1 MEIHSQRAMNEVGTR
16 AEETSGNQPLLKVQI
31 DFGVKEKAAEIC

>member
-16 AEETSGNQPLLKVQI
+16 AEEALGNRPLLKVQI
-31 DFGVKEKAAEIC
+31 YFGVKEKAAEV